1 MYDCPACGGN
11 LKFDIPSQQL
21 SCAFCNAFYDPYQ
34 ITKDKDGEEQRDFE
48 ATIFTCPQCGG
59 EILSTD
65 NTAAGFCSFC
75 GASTILTS
83 RISRE
88 KKPNFIIPFQKTKED
103 CKREYGK
110 LMRRFIYA
118 PENLKDPDKING
130 FRGIYMP
137 YWVYFFSQKGT
148 LNLKGSKSH
157 RSGDYIITKH
167 YNLTGDLDA
176 YYKGINYDGSSSFAD
191 SISESIAPY
200 DVKHMKEFTPSILSG
215 FYADTNDLGKD
226 LYSADAKK
234 IANEETLSFVKR
246 EKEFSKY
253 EMKVPKD
260 YTTSFHTKLEAVD
273 LAMFPVWFMSYK
285 NGDRVTYA
293 TINGQTGKIY
303 ADLPVSTAK
312 YLLGA
317 GILAIPIF
325 LLLNAFLTII
335 PTTLVSV
342 AAVIAAI
349 AGIVYAAAL
358 CKIAK
363 KENDEDDKG
372 KIEADRLA
380 RIRREAKAREEARKA
395 GLDETAVAYDSSKNK
410 KKTKNTSSETK
421 KSGNG
426 IPTILIILLIFF
438 LGGPLLSLF
447 SMVAIAF
454 GRVGACLISLVT
466 VAIAF
471 FVGMNAIKKIEAKKG
486 LPAILWII
494 IAEVIALFVTV
505 FDLVKDVYYYGV
517 VILILVS
524 IAVVLIDIISCYNL
538 LATRRLPQFDYQGG
552 DDNA

>member
-65 NTAAGFCSFC
+65 NTVAGFCSFC

-137 YWVYFFSQKGT
+137 YWVYFFSQKGKI
-148 LNLKGSKSH
+148 NLKGSKSH

-260 YTTSFHTKLEAVD
+260 CSTAFHTKLETVD

-372 KIEADRLA
+372 KQEADRLA
-380 RIRREAKAREEARKA
+380 RIRREEKAREEARKA
-395 GLDETAVAYDSSKNK
+395 GLDETAVTFDSSKK
-410 KKTKNTSSETK
+410 SKKTKSNDAKTK

-426 IPTILIILLIFF
+426 IPTVVIIMLIFF
-438 LGGPLLSLF
+438 LSGPILSAV
-447 SMVAIAF
+447 SMV
-454 GRVGACLISLVT
+454 GVMLGKVGACLISLIA
-466 VAIAF
+466 VAISY
-471 FVGMNAIKKIEAKKG
+471 FVGLSALKKIEAKKG

-494 IAEVIALFVTV
+494 IAEVIALFVSV
-505 FDLVKDVYYYGV
+505 FDLVKDIYYYGV

-538 LATRRLPQFDYQGG
+538 LATRKLPQFDYQGG